1 MYSHSFGSTCQDF
14 ILSCMWITFWY
25 LFKRKRSHFPS
36 IHQLTD
42 ICIPLFLNCWEEC
55 CYEQSWTSFSG
66 SMFSILW
73 SNICKSRMAWLCII
87 SMLNFLRDDQTG
99 FHGKKAILIFLP
111 VMDEFL
117 TTSHIFKAY
126 FLMNFFLLFC
136 VHLTEG
142 EVASHCGSD
151 VAFPDD

>member
-1 MYSHSFGSTCQDF
+1 M
-14 ILSCMWITFWY
+14 
-25 LFKRKRSHFPS
+25 
-36 IHQLTD
+36 
-42 ICIPLFLNCWEEC
+42 
-55 CYEQSWTSFSG
+55 
-66 SMFSILW
+66 
-73 SNICKSRMAWLCII
+73 CKSRMAGLYII
-87 SMLNFLRDDQTG
+87 SMLNFLRDNQTG
-99 FHGKKAILIFLP
+99 FHGKKAILIFLA

-142 EVASHCGSD
+142 EVVSHCGSD